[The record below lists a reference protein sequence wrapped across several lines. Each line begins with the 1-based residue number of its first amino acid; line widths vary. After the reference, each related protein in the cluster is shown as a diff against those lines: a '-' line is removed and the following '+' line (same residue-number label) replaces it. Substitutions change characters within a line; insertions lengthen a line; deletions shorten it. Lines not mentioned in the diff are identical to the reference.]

1 MTPILRISLLAA
13 LAAAPLTA
21 QQPAAATCPVDF
33 NQPKELVTLYNITRA
48 QAIQMAAG
56 DERAKVIKSI
66 MKTLSNPKTIAA
78 NPQAVNLFVGQM
90 LILQM
95 MQPGSATTATRGT
108 LNWGEPKD
116 AVIDLAR
123 TADSLFKTVE
133 TGQPGCL
140 SETKPWRQAKPWQ
153 DRINAAFKALQ
164 ANQVDSAE
172 AYAKSSQVLDAT
184 SPYAHRVYAAVAQVR
199 GSQGEMLKHLD
210 VALAATVGDT
220 TYAEDRRA
228 VLFQIGQVGLEY
240 AEIQPEPARTETLKK
255 AAAALIALA
264 TEAPS
269 AEATPYALSGL
280 GMAATSLKD
289 SSLFVKCVSMV
300 DGALD
305 KFSDMSVLQA
315 AICANRNG
323 KTVDAVRLFQA
334 TLAKN
339 PNARDA
345 LYNGAA
351 LLYELRKPQ
360 EMLPLVHRLV
370 ALDPSNPDN
379 VSLFAYA
386 YNVIND
392 QAKPAT
398 PPPAPTPA
406 PAPAAPTKPG
416 AKPAPAAKPPVVQAP
431 PPPPPSP
438 WVDSVTKYMKLS
450 DDMPQRVIIT
460 EFVRYAD
467 RANLKGEV
475 ENRTKA
481 ARAYEIAF
489 EFLDIAG
496 AVVDTQVAKVA
507 SVTAGGTG
515 TFTVASAKPKVA
527 AWRYA
532 PIK

>member
-48 QAIQMAAG
+48 QAIQQAPG
-56 DERAKVIKSI
+56 DERGKSIKNI

-78 NPQAVNLFVGQM
+78 NPLAVNLFAGQM
-90 LILQM
+90 LLLQM
-95 MQPGSATTATRGT
+95 MQPNAGPTATRGT

-133 TGQPGCL
+133 TGNPGCL
-140 SETKPWRQAKPWQ
+140 SETKVWRQSKPWQ

-164 ANQVDSAE
+164 TNQVDSAE

-184 SPYAHRVYAAVAQVR
+184 SPYAHRVYAAVAQIR
-199 GSQGEMLKHLD
+199 GSQGDMLKQLD
-210 VALAATVGDT
+210 LALAATVGDT
-220 TYAEDRRA
+220 MYNDDRRA

-240 AEIQPEPARTETLKK
+240 AELQPEPARSATLKK
-255 AAAALIALA
+255 AAAALVTLT

-269 AEATPYALSGL
+269 ADATPYALSGL

-289 SSLFVKCVSMV
+289 SSLFVKCYSMV
-300 DGALD
+300 DAALD

-323 KTVDAVRLFQA
+323 KTADAVRLFQA

-360 EMLPLVHRLV
+360 DMLPMVQKLVSI
-370 ALDPSNPDN
+370 DPSNPDN

-386 YNVIND
+386 YNVINE
-392 QAKPAT
+392 QNKPAT
-398 PPPAPTPA
+398 PAPAATPA
-406 PAPAAPTKPG
+406 PVAPAKPG
-416 AKPAPAAKPPVVQAP
+416 AKPGAKVPAAPAPAPVVT
-431 PPPPPSP
+431 PPSP
-438 WVDSVTKYMKLS
+438 WADSVAKYMKLS
-450 DDMPQRVIIT
+450 DDMPQRVLVT
-460 EFVRYAD
+460 EFVRYSD
-467 RANLKGEV
+467 RANLKGDV
-475 ENRTKA
+475 ENRTKT
-481 ARAYEIAF
+481 ARAFEITF
-489 EFLDIAG
+489 EFLDLSG

-507 SVTAGGTG
+507 SVAAGQTG
-515 TFTVASAKPKVA
+515 TFTIASTKPKIA